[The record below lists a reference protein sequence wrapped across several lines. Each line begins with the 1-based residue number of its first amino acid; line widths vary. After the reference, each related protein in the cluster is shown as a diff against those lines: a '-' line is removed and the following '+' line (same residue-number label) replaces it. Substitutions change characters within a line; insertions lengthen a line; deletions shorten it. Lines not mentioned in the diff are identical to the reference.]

1 MRLVVM
7 LLLGFV
13 LGGCGSKGPQPV
25 KLVDFKPSAKLGFA
39 WKVNIGDAGRYIFT
53 PAISGDSV
61 FAAGNRGDLLR
72 INAANGKT
80 LWRGETHAP
89 PSGGGG
95 RGGKQVLG
103 GKTKG
108 GGVAFGTDRQP

>member
-1 MRLVVM
+1 MRLVMM

-25 KLVDFKPSAKLGFA
+25 KLVDFKPSAKLSFA

-72 INAANGKT
+72 INAANGKIVVIREMGV
-80 LWRGETHAP
+80 LRMFVKEKGKWR
-89 PSGGGG
+89 
-95 RGGKQVLG
+95 
-103 GKTKG
+103 
-108 GGVAFGTDRQP
+108 VAGAGLVPIVSQ

>member
-1 MRLVVM
+1 MTGTQLRMRLVVM

-80 LWRGETHAP
+80 LWRE
-89 PSGGGG
+89 
-95 RGGKQVLG
+95 
-103 GKTKG
+103 
-108 GGVAFGTDRQP
+108 DRKSVV